1 MSGAVGAVAA
11 EVTSSLCVVG
21 RASGDELCR
30 RGARVPSVGSREGTS
45 VVGDGEGVAWL
56 SDAMCSS
63 VDFVGSVSRTVS
75 HRVL

>member
-1 MSGAVGAVAA
+1 
-11 EVTSSLCVVG
+11 
-21 RASGDELCR
+21 
-30 RGARVPSVGSREGTS
+30 VGSREGTS